1 MYEPIRT
8 KSVHTMAASPRAA
21 DYPHRS
27 REEELDIQLAGHLS
41 ALLAVTDEL
50 RALTPGPELDRA
62 AERIAAR
69 IARLR
74 DGAAPVRSTSV
85 TTVSGP
91 GRARAT
97 ALHQR
102 AHALAGRALV
112 VAASRAD
119 TAAAILTAERM
130 DAHAAAVE
138 AAPRPAEPAPKA
150 AAERPAEVATDAEP
164 TPAAHRAGR
173 GERRRKRAATR

>member
-8 KSVHTMAASPRAA
+8 KSVHTVADQG

-50 RALTPGPELDRA
+50 RALTPTPDLARA
-62 AERIAAR
+62 ADRIAGQ

-74 DGAAPVRSTSV
+74 GAAPVRGV
-85 TTVSGP
+85 PEPAVPGP
-91 GRARAT
+91 GRARSLG
-97 ALHQR
+97 LHHR

-119 TAAAILTAERM
+119 TTVAILAAERM
-130 DAHAAAVE
+130 DVHAAPEDTAPPAL
-138 AAPRPAEPAPKA
+138 AARRVAHHAP
-150 AAERPAEVATDAEP
+150 EDTGY
-164 TPAAHRAGR
+164 RARR
-173 GERRRKRAATR
+173 GERRRKLAAAR